1 MVYPRLAGDRDSAS
15 AAPPQIFVGDSEIIT
30 DSAPA
35 LAAITQFQV
44 CVLTATGVT
53 PLTDAMVTAAD
64 PAVVGKIV
72 VAHVGVDSGKQ
83 CAYWS
88 AAKLNHVLLGWPSS
102 LDTYAKRKAFVQG
115 TMIQV
120 GHTNPPTDVQPNN
133 P

>member
-15 AAPPQIFVGDSEIIT
+15 AAPPQLFVGDSEIIT

-35 LAAITQFQV
+35 LANITQWQV
-44 CVLTATGVT
+44 CVLGATGVT
-53 PLTDAMVTAAD
+53 PLTDAMVTTNAAD
-64 PAVVGKIV
+64 VVGKIV
-72 VAHVGVDSGKQ
+72 VAHVAVASGKQ
-83 CAYWS
+83 CPYYS

-115 TMIQV
+115 TMIQI
-120 GHTNPPTDVQPNN
+120 GHTNPPTDVSPNN